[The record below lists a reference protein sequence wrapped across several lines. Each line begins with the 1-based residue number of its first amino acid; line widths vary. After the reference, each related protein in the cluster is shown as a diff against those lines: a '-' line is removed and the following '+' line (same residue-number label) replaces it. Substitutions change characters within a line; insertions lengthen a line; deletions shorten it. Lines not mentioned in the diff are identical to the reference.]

1 MTVLTVLCWPR
12 TFIFCGKT
20 YPSSWERNQEFIF
33 WIILFYFMRHFLFLF
48 LGFTPSPGPKGEQ
61 LICMPQRYTQQ
72 CLYVYVLI
80 VGRRD
85 SVLADLRE
93 RQNKARPKAT
103 ALSFEVVNSWS
114 GHNLRARTEYEMPRW
129 EQAEQKKKC
138 YVPVLLIIICAVV

>member
-1 MTVLTVLCWPR
+1 MWPFCVDRFVLTAYFYLLRKNLSKFLRAQPR
-12 TFIFCGKT
+12 VYFF
-20 YPSSWERNQEFIF
+20 EF
-33 WIILFYFMRHFLFLF
+33 ILFYFMRHFFLLF

-129 EQAEQKKKC
+129 EQAEQKKNVM
-138 YVPVLLIIICAVV
+138 YQYY